1 MEQHAGILSHSLR
14 CARNAVTSA
23 TWLGRPSTIQPSL
36 TLKVAMQCDPR
47 ASKRLVLL
55 DAREKASDRAE
66 FCSFVPNAHAAQT
79 FDVLFHVE
87 VILKHTFLDPA
98 AWAALGC

>member
-1 MEQHAGILSHSLR
+1 
-14 CARNAVTSA
+14 
-23 TWLGRPSTIQPSL
+23 
-36 TLKVAMQCDPR
+36 MQCDPR

-98 AWAALGC
+98 AWAALGCRVWHTVIQWVRASLIFFSAHEF